1 MLGCRQCQ
9 ELGII
14 TANVDEVNT
23 SLSTGN
29 RPENT
34 PETEMGVQLVSF
46 SKSTV
51 MEEYPDCFDKLGR
64 FPGEKYYIQLV
75 DTPSQSL
82 TPPAHRSSTHT
93 PTVQGG
99 T

>member
-1 MLGCRQCQ
+1 MVEAPGSPSMVGCHQYQ

-23 SLSTGN
+23 SLSTEN

-34 PETEMGVQLVSF
+34 PETEMGAQLVSF

-51 MEEYPDCFDKLGR
+51 MEEYPDCFDKL
-64 FPGEKYYIQLV
+64 
-75 DTPSQSL
+75 
-82 TPPAHRSSTHT
+82 A
-93 PTVQGG
+93 
-99 T
+99 